1 MRSQDQEGLTES
13 FKFSCQ
19 ISKEDAKSFKFTSK
33 KLKSPPIRPSK
44 NTQNESPHSPLDS
57 VALILPIYAM
67 RLPSWPSENKNNAL
81 NLQTFRMLQ
90 TEFLQVSKCPSNLT
104 KKKKEKLPTMN
115 VVMQLHHGSWKA
127 LLLC

>member
-1 MRSQDQEGLTES
+1 MRSQGQEGLTES
-13 FKFSCQ
+13 LKFSCQ

-33 KLKSPPIRPSK
+33 KSKLPPIKPSK
-44 NTQNESPHSPLDS
+44 NTQSESPHSPLDS

-67 RLPSWPSENKNNAL
+67 RLPSWPSENKNNTS

-90 TEFLQVSKCPSNLT
+90 TEFWQVLKCPSNLT
-104 KKKKEKLPTMN
+104 KKKKEKLPTMSAA
-115 VVMQLHHGSWKA
+115 MQLHRGFWKA